1 MGLDDFG
8 DRLLHLLTAEGIGIE
23 GVLRVP
29 GPTGTAHITVDAS
42 GQNSIVVVS
51 GANESVVDTQLTG
64 QTDGAVGWLVTQLEL
79 PLATVTCALESAQA
93 LGITTVLTPAPARRL
108 DAALLRSVD
117 LLVPNELEA
126 CQLAGVDDPI
136 QAAAILSR
144 LSADVVVTLGAAG
157 SAWASSGE
165 IVYRARAKPA
175 KVLDTTGAGDT
186 YVGILVTM
194 LAEGLEMA
202 KAMQLASRGAAIAVS
217 RPGATSS
224 MPTRAELLSVAPSEL
239 WAQGPLI
246 RSPRPSERDPDP

>member
-1 MGLDDFG
+1 MTQELGVKPRPVIAVLGSANMDLVVQVERQPVPGETIFGSNFRTVPGGKGLNQAVAAARAGGAIRFLGAVGLDDFG

-126 CQLAGVDDPI
+126 CQLGRV
-136 QAAAILSR
+136 SNVER
-144 LSADVVVTLGAAG
+144 GLGA
-157 SAWASSGE
+157 
-165 IVYRARAKPA
+165 
-175 KVLDTTGAGDT
+175 
-186 YVGILVTM
+186 M
-194 LAEGLEMA
+194 L
-202 KAMQLASRGAAIAVS
+202 R
-217 RPGATSS
+217 
-224 MPTRAELLSVAPSEL
+224 
-239 WAQGPLI
+239 
-246 RSPRPSERDPDP
+246 